1 MVEMKRA
8 TDLEDPPSPNGKE
21 VLTPSSRADWR
32 SWLASNPDRQEGL
45 WIVYRKKS
53 SSLDDPVYDDLVEEA
68 LCFGWIDSQSRR
80 VDDDRMM
87 QWFSPRRKGGLW
99 SALNKQRI
107 ERLTRDGLMT
117 GVGQTTIDEAKADG
131 SWSQTDEVD
140 ALIIPPDLQAAFES
154 TPDAQAAYRAL
165 IDSAKKQYLWWIHS
179 AKRPATRASRI
190 EETIR
195 RLSSGEPPGLP

>member
-1 MVEMKRA
+1 MKRT
-8 TDLEDPPSPNGKE
+8 TDLDAPSSPNGKE

-32 SWLASNPDRQEGL
+32 SWLASNPDRPEGL

-53 SSLDDPVYDDLVEEA
+53 SSLDGPVYDDLVEEA

-99 SALNKQRI
+99 SALNKDRI
-107 ERLTRDGLMT
+107 ERLVREGLMT
-117 GVGQTTIDEAKADG
+117 EIGQSTIDEAKADG

-140 ALIIPPDLQAAFES
+140 ALVVPPDLQVALDAA
-154 TPDAQAAYRAL
+154 PDAKAAYQAL
-165 IDSAKKQYLWWIHS
+165 IDSAKRQYLWWIHS
-179 AKRPATRASRI
+179 AKRPATRANRI

-195 RLSSGEPPGLP
+195 RLSSGETPGFP